1 MSKKEGNPRSRDITP
16 IYLGDGKFQFKAP
29 QKACYLTLMNGGSW
43 AWVMDRDDG
52 GIAFC
57 MPVSDREIKLALAML
72 GVSES
77 PRYTPE
83 MVKAAEAS
91 LTSAGALALT
101 RAPGAVQLAITGEG
115 VMGAASSLLA
125 ALGRAASAVAAGAAG
140 GIAIAAIFHSPE
152 VGAGSDRV
160 PGRDVAAMFA
170 MPASTLLP
178 NRKGL
183 EPGVRTADLAV
194 RASLVMSNGELALKL
209 LKTGEGGLPSAV
221 PVLTAV
227 RDAATG
233 LDMITLPAVAGQ
245 PPRTILINPAP
256 GPSSP
261 SNTGNS
267 DPSVPVTPV
276 HTGTVIKPVGTIQIT
291 TTPVADPG
299 GMQDFV
305 YWQLDASGSGV
316 QPVYVVLTDPLDSG
330 RYTRLQLD
338 RKYKHAGDFGVT
350 NTRKNSTTLTQFRD
364 AIEAHLKDKDTI
376 ERGTYRREKGS
387 RVYFNPGTMNV
398 VVLEKNGDF
407 LSGWKIDPTIDNGRI
422 YLETEVL

>member
-16 IYLGDGKFQFKAP
+16 IYLGDGKFQFKGP

-43 AWVMDRDDG
+43 AWVMDRGDG

-57 MPVSDREIKLALAML
+57 MPLSDREIKLALAML

-83 MVKAAEAS
+83 TVKAAEAS
-91 LTSAGALALT
+91 LTAAGALALA
-101 RAPGAVQLAITGEG
+101 RAPGTVQLAITGEG

-233 LDMITLPAVAGQ
+233 LDIITLPAVAGQ

-267 DPSVPVTPV
+267 APSVPVTPV

-305 YWQLDASGSGV
+305 YWQPDASGSGV

-330 RYTRLQLD
+330 RYTRRQLD
-338 RKYKHAGDFGVT
+338 KKYKHAGKFGIT
-350 NTRKNSTTLTQFRD
+350 DSRKNSTTLTQFRD

-398 VVLEKNGDF
+398 VVLKINGDF

>member
-16 IYLGDGKFQFKAP
+16 IYLGDGKFQFKGP

-43 AWVMDRDDG
+43 AWVMDRGDG

-57 MPVSDREIKLALAML
+57 MPLSDREIKLALAML

-83 MVKAAEAS
+83 TVKAAEAS
-91 LTSAGALALT
+91 LTSAGALALA
-101 RAPGAVQLAITGEG
+101 RAPGAVQLAIAGEG

-233 LDMITLPAVAGQ
+233 LDIITLPAVAGQ

-256 GPSSP
+256 GPSAP
-261 SNTGNS
+261 SNTGNL

-305 YWQLDASGSGV
+305 YWQPDASGSGV

-407 LSGWKIDPTIDNGRI
+407 LSGWKIEPTDDNGRI

>member
-1 MSKKEGNPRSRDITP
+1 
-16 IYLGDGKFQFKAP
+16 
-29 QKACYLTLMNGGSW
+29 
-43 AWVMDRDDG
+43 
-52 GIAFC
+52 
-57 MPVSDREIKLALAML
+57 
-72 GVSES
+72 
-77 PRYTPE
+77 
-83 MVKAAEAS
+83 
-91 LTSAGALALT
+91 
-101 RAPGAVQLAITGEG
+101 
-115 VMGAASSLLA
+115 
-125 ALGRAASAVAAGAAG
+125 
-140 GIAIAAIFHSPE
+140 
-152 VGAGSDRV
+152 
-160 PGRDVAAMFA
+160 
-170 MPASTLLP
+170 
-178 NRKGL
+178 
-183 EPGVRTADLAV
+183 
-194 RASLVMSNGELALKL
+194 
-209 LKTGEGGLPSAV
+209 
-221 PVLTAV
+221 V

-233 LDMITLPAVAGQ
+233 LDIITLPAVAGQ

-256 GPSSP
+256 GPSAS
-261 SNTGNS
+261 SNTGNL

-305 YWQLDASGSGV
+305 YWQPDASGSGV

-407 LSGWKIDPTIDNGRI
+407 LSGWKIEPTDDNGRI

>member
-16 IYLGDGKFQFKAP
+16 IYLGDGKFQFKGP

-43 AWVMDRDDG
+43 AWVMDRGDG

-57 MPVSDREIKLALAML
+57 MPLSDREIKLALAML

-83 MVKAAEAS
+83 TVKAAEAS
-91 LTSAGALALT
+91 LTAAGALALA
-101 RAPGAVQLAITGEG
+101 RAPGAVQLAIAGEG

-305 YWQLDASGSGV
+305 YWQPDASGSGV

-330 RYTRLQLD
+330 RYTRRQLD
-338 RKYKHAGDFGVT
+338 KKYKHAGKFGIT
-350 NTRKNSTTLTQFRD
+350 DTRKNSTTLTQFRD

-376 ERGTYRREKGS
+376 ERGRYGRVKGS

-398 VVLEKNGDF
+398 VVLTIEGGF
-407 LSGWKIDPTIDNGRI
+407 LSGWKIDPKKDNGRI

>member
-16 IYLGDGKFQFKAP
+16 IYLGDGKFQFKGP

-43 AWVMDRDDG
+43 AWVMDRGDG

-57 MPVSDREIKLALAML
+57 MPLSDREIKLALAML

-83 MVKAAEAS
+83 TVKAAEAS
-91 LTSAGALALT
+91 LTAAGALALA
-101 RAPGAVQLAITGEG
+101 RAPGAVQLAIAGEG

-233 LDMITLPAVAGQ
+233 LDIITLPAVA
-245 PPRTILINPAP
+245 
-256 GPSSP
+256 
-261 SNTGNS
+261 
-267 DPSVPVTPV
+267 
-276 HTGTVIKPVGTIQIT
+276 
-291 TTPVADPG
+291 
-299 GMQDFV
+299 
-305 YWQLDASGSGV
+305 
-316 QPVYVVLTDPLDSG
+316 
-330 RYTRLQLD
+330 
-338 RKYKHAGDFGVT
+338 
-350 NTRKNSTTLTQFRD
+350 
-364 AIEAHLKDKDTI
+364 
-376 ERGTYRREKGS
+376 
-387 RVYFNPGTMNV
+387 
-398 VVLEKNGDF
+398 
-407 LSGWKIDPTIDNGRI
+407 
-422 YLETEVL
+422 